1 MNKVH
6 CYQFVPLR
14 VEYTAI
20 LPQACGLRCLLV
32 SYRPLARY
40 CAGLVKLS
48 VCRGDEVTARE
59 QLLEESFVATL
70 DRCNAPS
77 LRRVLLWHWQ
87 SEEAQL
93 LA

>member
-14 VEYTAI
+14 VEYTAYFASASW
-20 LPQACGLRCLLV
+20 LCCLLV

-40 CAGLVKLS
+40 VAGLVKPS

-77 LRRVLLWHWQ
+77 SRRVLLWHWER
-87 SEEAQL
+87 EEAQL

>member
-1 MNKVH
+1 MALTGINAYARAVI
-6 CYQFVPLR
+6 
-14 VEYTAI
+14 ASI
-20 LPQACGLRCLLV
+20 LPQQAGLHCLLV

-77 LRRVLLWHWQ
+77 LRRVLPC
-87 SEEAQL
+87 EG
-93 LA
+93 